1 MSHQKLAQLLH
12 RAAHRAESAE
22 TEVECPYCHNTFNVD
37 QRPDDVTSE
46 SGQDDENNEDSG
58 AEVED
63 YDNLRRPIDR
73 LNALA
78 RSMLSATNRSQK

>member
-1 MSHQKLAQLLH
+1 MA
-12 RAAHRAESAE
+12 RAAAKKAAADND
-22 TEVECPYCHNTFNVD
+22 TKVECPYCHNTFSFD

-46 SGQDDENNEDSG
+46 SGQDDEDNEDSG

-73 LNALA
+73 LNAL
-78 RSMLSATNRSQK
+78 SKSLLSATNRSQT